1 MEKQYTEVQ
10 IAEALRLI
18 DAGASIQSAAAAQGI
33 PYHTLRHRFHG
44 ARPQKEAHEKAQ
56 RLLPEEESHLAK
68 WVTIQAA
75 LGLPPTHGE
84 LRFFAEK
91 ILRTTGDS
99 QPLGRH
105 WVKAFLRRNPQIE
118 VQRARR
124 MENARVNG
132 ATTDII
138 QSWWPR
144 LSVPEIASIPPKYR
158 HNMDEGGLQEG
169 RTGNGL
175 TLGLAGTRALH
186 RKEPGSRTWTSFTE
200 CVSADGHW
208 LRPLIIFKGKHVQ
221 DQWFPSGEG
230 SFNDWEFT
238 ATDNGW
244 TNDRTGLEWLQKIY
258 LPGTRPDPPQPRL
271 LILDGHGSHVT
282 KAFQYLC
289 FQNNVYLLY
298 LPAHSSH
305 VLQPLDLGVFSP
317 VKQAYRRGIDAQAQ
331 FCCSTVVG
339 KRVFLTEYKAAR
351 EKGITSANIK
361 AGWAASGL
369 WPVRISKPL
378 MSRLLLENSNQGP
391 PGTSA
396 VGTGQIRAPKTP
408 TKVPR
413 TCQRAWKTPTKSR
426 ELASQMEDFTS
437 TIQAPPTKRLF
448 LRKIRKGFTLK
459 DLEIADYQRKISSLE
474 AQLEAAR
481 PRKRKSLHPDPNE
494 TFLSGRQIYRQREGL
509 EEAESISSESAEES
523 DEGEVQDCIVVG

>member
-18 DAGASIQSAAAAQGI
+18 DAGASIRSAAAAQGI

-91 ILRTTGDS
+91 ILRATGDS

-124 MENARVNG
+124 MENAR
-132 ATTDII
+132 
-138 QSWWPR
+138 
-144 LSVPEIASIPPKYR
+144 IASIPPKYR

-186 RKEPGSRTWTSFTE
+186 RKEPGSRTWTSFIE

-221 DQWFPSGEG
+221 DPWFPSGEG

-258 LPGTRPDPPQPRL
+258 LPGTQPDPPQPRL

-317 VKQAYRRGIDAQAQ
+317 VKQAYRR
-331 FCCSTVVG
+331 
-339 KRVFLTEYKAAR
+339 AAR
-351 EKGITSANIK
+351 EKGIISANIK

-408 TKVPR
+408 TKVSH

-437 TIQAPPTKRLF
+437 TIQATPTKRLF
-448 LRKIRKGFTLK
+448 LRKIRKGFALK
-459 DLEIADYQRKISSLE
+459 DLEMADYQRKISSLE

-509 EEAESISSESAEES
+509 EEVESISSESAEES